1 MDNIYILS
9 LLQKVDKIRVIF
21 GSKNGSYAVQSGA
34 SLLNEARTGW
44 IIVDQTNQ
52 YSSAHQLM
60 IYTIV
65 LTVYDLN

>member
-21 GSKNGSYAVQSGA
+21 GLKNGSDAVQSGA